1 MKKLLTL
8 VLLLGTALLYAQDT
22 VYYLKPD
29 FKIIEKN
36 INNKSSNFYYEKLFN
51 RYSKGDS
58 TLTMEEK
65 QHLYFGYSFK
75 EEYNPYYTS
84 DSIQV
89 IRTLINT
96 DNLSKKD
103 MQRVLALTTEALKGY
118 PFDLSL
124 MGYRSFFLR
133 ELGKDKEAAA
143 EGVRADIILDAILS
157 TGDGTTKQTCLY
169 TISVGNEYEIINI
182 LGLTFG
188 GTQKFIDTKYD
199 YLSIKEN
206 DQGITGLYFDVSR
219 VMASFK

>member
-29 FKIIEKN
+29 FTIIEKN
-36 INNKSSNFYYEKLFN
+36 INNKSSDFYYDKLFS
-51 RYSKGDS
+51 RYNKGDA
-58 TLTMEEK
+58 TLTTEEK
-65 QHLYFGYSFK
+65 QHLYYGYSFR
-75 EEYNPYYTS
+75 EDYNPYYTS

-96 DNLSKKD
+96 DNLSKKE
-103 MQRVLALTTEALKGY
+103 MQRVVSLTTEALKGY

-143 EGVRADIILDAILS
+143 EGIRADIILDAILS
-157 TGDGTTKQTCLY
+157 TGDGYTKQTCLY
-169 TISVGNEYEIINI
+169 TISVGNEYEIVNI
-182 LGLTFG
+182 LGLT
-188 GTQKFIDTKYD
+188 
-199 YLSIKEN
+199 
-206 DQGITGLYFDVSR
+206 
-219 VMASFK
+219 